1 MTSLADVLILDTA
14 SMQWRLAKETA
25 TRPRARFFHTATSL
39 EQDARVVIF
48 GGATGSTE
56 GEDQA
61 FLNDTWLFLTR
72 ASSWEPCQVSGKP
85 PSPRAAHT
93 AVFVSSRTQLAVFG
107 GFNGQ
112 ESLNDLWIM
121 HVGSPRWELVN
132 NATGTPP
139 TIRGYHTASIHGA
152 RLSALPP
159 PPPPKRILLHPKHM
173 CTIHLVPHPDAHK

>member
-72 ASSWEPCQVSGKP
+72 ASSWEPCQVAGKP

-93 AVFVSSRTQLAVFG
+93 RSVRVFTNPARRLRWLQWAGEPQRSVDHACWLATLG
-107 GFNGQ
+107 AGQ
-112 ESLNDLWIM
+112 QRHW
-121 HVGSPRWELVN
+121 H
-132 NATGTPP
+132 AT
-139 TIRGYHTASIHGA
+139 YH
-152 RLSALPP
+152 PW
-159 PPPPKRILLHPKHM
+159 
-173 CTIHLVPHPDAHK
+173 VPHGIHSWCAALGASSSSSS